1 MRTAA
6 LIERHFASVVARA
19 GITIQQYNVLRILR
33 GTGDEGLP
41 TLDIRD
47 RMIHEAPGITRLL
60 DKLERSEL
68 ARRERCAPDRRQV
81 LCYIT
86 EKGLALLADL
96 EEEMKEA
103 DNAMFLATGALFIE
117 SEKAGLPGDR
127 DDEGCP

>member
-1 MRTAA
+1 VRFPS
-6 LIERHFASVVARA
+6 LVARA

-68 ARRERCAPDRRQV
+68 ARRERCAPDRRPV

-96 EEEMKEA
+96 EEGMKEA
-103 DNAMFLATGALFIE
+103 DNAAVGSLNE
-117 SEKAGLPGDR
+117 SEQRQLLHLLDAVRAGHPRRPRKLVR
-127 DDEGCP
+127 